1 MHGAYLTMMLEY
13 YKWIFEMAALGALL
27 GKIED
32 RIYG

>member
-1 MHGAYLTMMLEY
+1 MHNSYLTMVLEY

-27 GKIED
+27 DKIED